1 MQTDAAI
8 TIFRIFN
15 FSFCILIQT
24 EKRKVEILTRKS
36 ESLFRFFDFSFFFWI
51 FSLLF
56 RLFVLISI
64 KDEKLKWPHPAF
76 IDYNCFMKLK

>member
-1 MQTDAAI
+1 MQTDEAI

-36 ESLFRFFDFSFFFWI
+36 ESLFRFFDFSFFSGFFPYFFD
-51 FSLLF
+51 FS
-56 RLFVLISI
+56 S
-64 KDEKLKWPHPAF
+64 
-76 IDYNCFMKLK
+76 